1 MGLSVR
7 VRRGIRRSIG
17 MGRDSA
23 CTLAPPVD
31 SVTLRPTH
39 TPQPKQAR
47 GQRKPDCHLR
57 FPQAQSDMQLR
68 IQVRMGFNA
77 RISMGI
83 VIGLSMGIA
92 MCIGSRAITSIAVS
106 QRRAEVSM
114 SGATP
119 QGMSWGENENSGAG
133 TP

>member
-7 VRRGIRRSIG
+7 VRMGIRMSIG
-17 MGRDSA
+17 MGRGSA
-23 CTLAPPVD
+23 CNLAP
-31 SVTLRPTH
+31 
-39 TPQPKQAR
+39 PQPKQAR

-106 QRRAEVSM
+106 QRSAEVSM

-119 QGMSWGENENSGAG
+119 QGMSWGEHENSGAG